1 MCLQMQYKDSLEILE
16 NTYFEVF
23 AKKKLFVQIYTNK
36 NKKQVTQQPSTN
48 TVAKPTYYK

>member
-1 MCLQMQYKDSLEILE
+1 VFTDAIKDSLEILE

-23 AKKKLFVQIYTNK
+23 PKKKSVCPNLHQQK
-36 NKKQVTQQPSTN
+36 QEQVTQQPSTN

>member
-23 AKKKLFVQIYTNK
+23 AKKKPVCP
-36 NKKQVTQQPSTN
+36 KQKQETSNSTTIN
-48 TVAKPTYYK
+48 